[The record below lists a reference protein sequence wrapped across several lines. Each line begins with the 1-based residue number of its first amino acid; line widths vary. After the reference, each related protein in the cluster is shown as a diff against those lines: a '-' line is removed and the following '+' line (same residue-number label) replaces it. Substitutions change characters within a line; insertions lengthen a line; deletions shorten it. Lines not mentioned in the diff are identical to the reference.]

1 MILTEQLP
9 GGSKRLFMG
18 LLSRLMAGLSLV
30 LFGSLLAVWFQT
42 AGLSVDVRDIRIETS
57 SGQRLSALL
66 YVPTNATPST
76 PAPGVLAIH
85 GYINSRE
92 TQSGFAIELAR
103 RGFVVLALDQTGHGY
118 SDPPAFSEGFGGPAG
133 LAYLRSLA
141 FVDIDRIGLE
151 GHSMGGWAVQMAAAN
166 QPDGYQA
173 MVLLGSST
181 GTFGA
186 PEGTPTAPK
195 NLALVFSRFD
205 EFSSLMWGSETAAGI
220 IDTTKLQA
228 LFGTQE
234 PVVEGQRYGDAS
246 QGTARLLAMPDIT
259 HPGDH
264 LSTEAMGH
272 TLSWFEQQL
281 AQPSNITNQVWYW
294 KELGTLLAL
303 LGLAWLVFPFIDA
316 TLAMA
321 GPLLQAAPVRPPEQ
335 PRWVT
340 GLAVSLTV
348 LVPVISFFPLQNLA
362 DSWLPA
368 SAWLPQQITNGVLLW
383 AWGNGLFTAVLL
395 LLWFRRQPQVT
406 WRQCGL
412 SINVSQALSTLKVA
426 LLVVLMLYLVALL
439 VATAGVDFRFWVVAM
454 KVMSSTQAGMF
465 VIYLVPFIA
474 FFIVQSAS
482 LHAQLQLGWGSPGA
496 SQQRRSS
503 WYNGLVLSVGFV
515 GLLVLQYVPL
525 LLGGTLLIDSQP
537 LLSIV
542 AFQFVPVMLLVG
554 MISSHCY
561 HRTGSVYL
569 GACINGLW
577 VTWYLVAGTAT
588 QALPFWW

>member
-1 MILTEQLP
+1 
-9 GGSKRLFMG
+9 
-18 LLSRLMAGLSLV
+18 
-30 LFGSLLAVWFQT
+30 
-42 AGLSVDVRDIRIETS
+42 
-57 SGQRLSALL
+57 
-66 YVPTNATPST
+66 
-76 PAPGVLAIH
+76 
-85 GYINSRE
+85 
-92 TQSGFAIELAR
+92 
-103 RGFVVLALDQTGHGY
+103 
-118 SDPPAFSEGFGGPAG
+118 
-133 LAYLRSLA
+133 
-141 FVDIDRIGLE
+141 
-151 GHSMGGWAVQMAAAN
+151 
-166 QPDGYQA
+166 
-173 MVLLGSST
+173 
-181 GTFGA
+181 
-186 PEGTPTAPK
+186 
-195 NLALVFSRFD
+195 
-205 EFSSLMWGSETAAGI
+205 
-220 IDTTKLQA
+220 
-228 LFGTQE
+228 
-234 PVVEGQRYGDAS
+234 
-246 QGTARLLAMPDIT
+246 MPDVT

-264 LSTEAMGH
+264 LSAEAMGH

-303 LGLAWLVFPFIDA
+303 LGLAWLVFPFIDT
-316 TLAMA
+316 TLALA
-321 GPLLQAAPVRPPEQ
+321 GPLLQAAPVRPPAQ

-340 GLAVSLTV
+340 GVAVSLTI
-348 LVPVISFFPLQNLA
+348 LVPAISFFPLQNLA

-395 LLWFRRQPQVT
+395 LLWFRRQPHVT

-412 SINVSQALSTLKVA
+412 SINISQALSTFKVA

-439 VATAGVDFRFWVVAM
+439 VATVGVDFRFWVVAM

-465 VIYLVPFIA
+465 VIYLVPFTA

-496 SQQRRSS
+496 SQRRRTS